1 MIKLA
6 VIGDPI
12 AHSLSP
18 QVHSAALDAIGIPYT
33 YEKVQVKKGEL
44 SSFLDYAREQGIDGF
59 NLTMP
64 HKVDILPY
72 LSFIDKE
79 AERYGAVNTV
89 AVRGEKLYGYN
100 TDADGYMASLY
111 MQGWRPEDK
120 NVVILGAG
128 GVVRTLA
135 RKMAYEGAK
144 KVTLLN
150 RTVEKA
156 REICQEIAMQE
167 NAECQYDVL
176 TPETLRRYMGDCDL
190 LMNGTPLGM
199 EGIAQDFPDF
209 SFLDEMKTSAM
220 VSDLIYRPAKT
231 NLLQRAEKS
240 GLCIQNGLGMLICQG
255 LLADRIY
262 TGMSF
267 DMQKVFTIV
276 EEKLCLS
283 GENVR

>member
-100 TDADGYMASLY
+100 TDADGYMLSLH

-167 NAECQYDVL
+167 NTECQYDVL
-176 TPETLRRYMGDCDL
+176 TPETLRQYMGDCDL

-255 LLADRIY
+255 LLADQIY